1 MRLKKFLTG
10 LTAIFSVSYIHAQE
24 IDSSYIKSYP
34 QKYRISG
41 YLSTSSLEVDDTD
54 RHYTPNYPLNT
65 GIGFAIKNT
74 IVGIQLG
81 YGFIPLTDKKK
92 YGKTKTRDFQ
102 IHHYGRKMIF
112 DIFFQD
118 YRGFYVEKDK
128 DENPDIYQQ
137 MSVKQIGMEA
147 TYLFN
152 GKRFSSKAAFDL
164 DEIQRHSA
172 GSWLVGGGGYYYQL
186 KGMERSGSEGT
197 YGLENFQLGIN
208 GGYAYSWVMSERWMM
223 TGTIQA
229 GANFGN
235 ALKSL
240 KKGRVEVYPTAFARI
255 AGNYHKNNWGISFAI
270 LINNKTVY
278 PVKKEELSLTAITM
292 QLSYV
297 KHLDH
302 IFKSKNK

>member
-1 MRLKKFLTG
+1 MELKRLLIG
-10 LTAIFSVSYIHAQE
+10 LIILFSASYIRAQKT
-24 IDSSYIKSYP
+24 DTLYIRPYP

-41 YLSTSSLEVDDTD
+41 YISTSSLEVDDTD

-65 GIGFAIKNT
+65 GVGFAIKNT
-74 IVGIQLG
+74 IIGVQLG

-112 DIFFQD
+112 DLFFQD

-128 DENPDIYQQ
+128 DQNPEIFRN

-164 DEIQRHSA
+164 DEIQLHSA

-186 KGMERSGSEGT
+186 KGMERSGSDGT
-197 YGLENFQLGIN
+197 YGLENFQLGSN
-208 GGYAYSWVMSERWMM
+208 
-223 TGTIQA
+223 
-229 GANFGN
+229 
-235 ALKSL
+235 SL
-240 KKGRVEVYPTAFARI
+240 YRSIAFL
-255 AGNYHKNNWGISFAI
+255 YCFAF
-270 LINNKTVY
+270 
-278 PVKKEELSLTAITM
+278 S
-292 QLSYV
+292 
-297 KHLDH
+297 
-302 IFKSKNK
+302 

>member
-1 MRLKKFLTG
+1 MDLRKLLIG
-10 LTAIFSVSYIHAQE
+10 LIVLLSGSCIRAQQIDTLYIQPY
-24 IDSSYIKSYP
+24 S

-74 IVGIQLG
+74 IVGVQLG

-118 YRGFYVEKDK
+118 YRGFYVEEDK
-128 DENPDIYQQ
+128 DQSPQMFRN

-164 DEIQRHSA
+164 DEIQLHSA
-172 GSWLVGGGGYYYQL
+172 GSWLVGSGGYYYQL
-186 KGMERSGSEGT
+186 KGMERSNSDGT
-197 YGLENFQLGIN
+197 YELENFQLGVN
-208 GGYAYSWVMSERWMM
+208 GGYAYSWVVSDRWMM

-235 ALKSL
+235 APKLL
-240 KKGRVEVYPTAFARI
+240 KKGKVEVYPTAFARI
-255 AGNYHKNNWGISFAI
+255 AGNYHKNNWGISLAI
-270 LINNKTVY
+270 IINNKMVY
-278 PVKKEELSLTAITM
+278 PVKREELSLTAITM

-297 KHLDH
+297 KHLDDL
-302 IFKSKNK
+302 FKSKRK